1 MTHIKRINE
10 ICLDKLHPLKE
21 SYGSGALNDLFDGYD
36 LYLFDVFDLERHMSV
51 SEFFD
56 EFGKDLTDTDNVF
69 GFFILEDKGKYTFVV
84 SMKHFIGRRNKPELP
99 IDFALIELTDEYVD
113 LNKPNQI
120 EKFINEY
127 CIEWV
132 KPNEFAR
139 KWLPKFE
146 NMTFDDICGE
156 DILMKDYFY
165 E

>member
-10 ICLDKLHPLKE
+10 MCLDKLHPLKE
-21 SYGSGALNDLFDGYD
+21 SYGSGATNDLFNGYG
-36 LYLFDVFDLERHMSV
+36 LYLFYKEDLERHMSV

-56 EFGKDLTDTDNVF
+56 EFGGDLTDTDNVF

-84 SMKHFIGRRNKPELP
+84 SMKHFIGRRDKPELP
-99 IDFALIELTDEYVD
+99 IDYALIELIEYTDIK
-113 LNKPNQI
+113 KPNQI

-146 NMTFDDICGE
+146 NMTFDDICDE
-156 DILMKDYFY
+156 DIVMKDYFY
-165 E
+165 K